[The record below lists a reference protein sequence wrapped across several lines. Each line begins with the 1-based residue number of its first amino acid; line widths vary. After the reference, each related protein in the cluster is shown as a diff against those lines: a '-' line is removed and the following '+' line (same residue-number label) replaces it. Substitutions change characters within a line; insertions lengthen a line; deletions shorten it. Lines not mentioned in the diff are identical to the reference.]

1 MRSDRVL
8 FLDIDGVLLSGRA
21 WLLPTNQR
29 LQAMI
34 RAMSGR
40 AATMRL
46 VAEAVF
52 DPVAVELVNR
62 VADATGA
69 RIVVSSSWRYTV
81 GPEATR
87 GKLLEQGLLEKLMHP
102 DWACA
107 PTGPGSNDKPRDI
120 ARWLEDHPEV
130 ADHLAIDDEP
140 GLVPGRT
147 LPVDPLDGLGPREAA
162 AAVRYFEAQDS
173 GLGVGDLPVQDREM
187 VVAAFGGDRVRA
199 AMWLEGVQG
208 KVPRRSRPSLA
219 LAGSGR
225 RAVLAGLGPAAGLVG
240 PRDGPGSGE
249 MPFPPT
255 AHPWCP

>member
-1 MRSDRVL
+1 M

-21 WLLPTNQR
+21 WLLPANQR
-29 LQAMI
+29 LQATM
-34 RAMSGR
+34 RTKSGR
-40 AATMRL
+40 AAVMHL
-46 VAEAVF
+46 AADAVF

-62 VADATGA
+62 VAVATGA
-69 RIVVSSSWRYTV
+69 GIVVSSSWRYTA
-81 GPEATR
+81 GPTATR
-87 GKLLEQGLLEKLMHP
+87 GKLLEQGLLERLMHP

-107 PTGPGSNDKPRDI
+107 PTGPGGGDKPRDI

-130 ADHLAIDDEP
+130 TDHLVIDDEP

-162 AAVRYFEAQDS
+162 AVVRYFEARDP

-208 KVPRRSRPSLA
+208 KAPRRSRPSLA

-225 RAVLAGLGPAAGLVG
+225 RSVLAGLEDVPGRAGA
-240 PRDGPGSGE
+240 RDDPE
-249 MPFPPT
+249 D
-255 AHPWCP
+255 